1 MADLSD
7 KNVDMILIYIG
18 VEDEENQGLNAG
30 V

>member
-18 VEDEENQGLNAG
+18 VEDEENQGLKAG